1 MPPRR
6 RAVAE
11 QSTRPVHLAPR
22 PTLEDPPMGRVTA
35 EQVRDA
41 IAERQ
46 ITEWP
51 LRACARCGE
60 PVAYVFRNGLV
71 FFDPACGC
79 SLRAMELRT
88 WREVADTLNRQTPE
102 IRARM
107 WREML
112 HLPVEETS

>member
-1 MPPRR
+1 M
-6 RAVAE
+6 
-11 QSTRPVHLAPR
+11 
-22 PTLEDPPMGRVTA
+22 DPVTA
-35 EQVRDA
+35 EQVRDV

-46 ITEWP
+46 VTEWP

-79 SLRAMELRT
+79 SLKPMELRT
-88 WREVADTLNRQTPE
+88 WREVTDTLNMQTPE

-112 HLPVEETS
+112 HLPVEETSQTPLPPPLDPR